1 MHDSPIGLCNFLLQV
16 ECYGPVNQLVGVAKQ
31 HKGVELQSSLQSQNG
46 DVERH
51 EKKSC
56 EGRHPTLDKNA
67 AENGLPRQS
76 GCRAESSPDSSL
88 SPSLEN
94 GFVTSQDSEKYEE
107 ETLPTLPRKKRGRRK
122 LERPTKLSEGWVDRD
137 VSILAACLDWVQCT
151 ERQQVCV
158 VATLSVGVVPGEWH
172 NAQGTYTLILHQS
185 ALPTL

>member
-76 GCRAESSPDSSL
+76 GCRAESSSDSSL

-122 LERPTKLSEGWVDRD
+122 LERPTKCELYSTFLSIMFH
-137 VSILAACLDWVQCT
+137 SCLLT
-151 ERQQVCV
+151 EP
-158 VATLSVGVVPGEWH
+158 LVGPRPRTCHH
-172 NAQGTYTLILHQS
+172 NDKKKKNAIFIHKTSGIVKRFWWLCSYH
-185 ALPTL
+185 